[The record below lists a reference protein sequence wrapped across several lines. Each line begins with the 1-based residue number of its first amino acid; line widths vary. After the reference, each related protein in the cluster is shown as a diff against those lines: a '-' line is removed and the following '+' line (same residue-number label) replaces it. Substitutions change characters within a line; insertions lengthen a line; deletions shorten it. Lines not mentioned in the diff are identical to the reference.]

1 MFDMNNMGTVS
12 ALDIQYG
19 LADIGV
25 HVSGDDV
32 ALFMN
37 RHDKNRDGRLD
48 YNEFAEALSPQDPHY
63 A

>member
-1 MFDMNNMGTVS
+1 MGTVS

-32 ALFMN
+32 ALFMQ

-48 YNEFAEALSPQDPHY
+48 YQEFAEALSPQDPHY